1 MTIQDTKKF
10 TIWMGL
16 LGTAFGGKG
25 LTKPQM
31 DVYYEYLRDLDID
44 VIKEAVDQI
53 INTRKYQS
61 FPTVAEIREA
71 ALGGDAEAEDAAL
84 SAWSEA
90 TRLISAGRRS
100 CDERINEVIKLAFGS
115 WDRFGE
121 TDPEM
126 EAADR
131 KHFIRCYRAA
141 WQRWRDERAL
151 NGGMTEPKRLMEKS
165 NEGGRA

>member
-1 MTIQDTKKF
+1 MTSKDEKKF
-10 TIWMGL
+10 ATFMAM
-16 LGTAFGGKG
+16 LGTAFERGD
-25 LTKPQM
+25 LTKEKIEM
-31 DVYYEYLRDLDID
+31 YFDFLSDLDITA
-44 VIKEAVDQI
+44 IERATKEI
-53 INTRKYQS
+53 IRTRKYPS
-61 FPTVAEIREA
+61 FPTIAEIREA

-100 CDERINEVIKLAFGS
+100 RDERINEVIKLAFGS

-151 NGGMTEPKRLMEKS
+151 NGGMVEPKRLMEKS